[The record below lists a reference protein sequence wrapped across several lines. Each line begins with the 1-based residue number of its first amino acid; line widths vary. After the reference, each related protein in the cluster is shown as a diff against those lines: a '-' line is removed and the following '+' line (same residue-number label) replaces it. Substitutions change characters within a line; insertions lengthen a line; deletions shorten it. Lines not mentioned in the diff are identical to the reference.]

1 MTQSDFWCLSDLF
14 SPILSPDYFNFSLQ
28 LNFLFDFHF
37 YGHCYTPANGNQK
50 SSNQRPSGSF
60 FIRLFF
66 FGIFEKPIIFNKKKR
81 FLALIRKILKNV
93 FSSGIAIGQL
103 ASILTDSREIL
114 RNETVLLFCEL
125 CEDNK
130 DLPVL
135 FSFESGFELLLS
147 IMDSEGWLDGGVVI
161 QENV

>member
-1 MTQSDFWCLSDLF
+1 MTQLDSWCLSDWF
-14 SPILSPDYFNFSLQ
+14 SPILSPDYFNSSPQ
-28 LNFLFDFHF
+28 LNFRFDSHF
-37 YGHCYTPANGNQK
+37 YGHCYIPANGNQK
-50 SSNQRPSGSF
+50 SSSQRPSGSF
-60 FIRLFF
+60 FLDF
-66 FGIFEKPIIFNKKKR
+66 FGNFRETDN
-81 FLALIRKILKNV
+81 FLQETVFWHPLKEFF